1 VVFNA
6 LFAFCHFETKV
17 RVFLFFELVF
27 VLLIGQVNFVLEWPK
42 GEFVSLLAAFC

>member
-1 VVFNA
+1 MLCLPFVI
-6 LFAFCHFETKV
+6 LRQKG

-27 VLLIGQVNFVLEWPK
+27 VLLTDQVNFVLEWPK